1 MSITDSFRKIE
12 DICSENYIG
21 TPYLVGGIPRDIFLN
36 RESDFRDID
45 ITTNNPD
52 ITRLALSFGIETGSY
67 FKVFPDKHIAVYHED
82 STFDFSSN
90 FTSEDV
96 ERYLKDNSIEHSYD
110 LLEVYSRDFT
120 INTLHKT
127 FFDEELIDPIGVA
140 KDDLGS
146 KVIKTCAPAKITLS
160 DDPRRIFRAINFA
173 SRLNF
178 SIDSEIIDYVRG
190 NRSEII
196 YNNRDSLKES
206 FISSIVSSS
215 ISEDPDAT
223 IGYLED
229 MGILSVVPLAGL
241 FKNELIKRR
250 LVTRYLDNLKD
261 FRPLHTI

>member
-45 ITTNNPD
+45 ITTNTPE
-52 ITRLALSFGIETGSY
+52 ITRLAVSFGIETDSY
-67 FKVFPDKHIAVYHED
+67 FKVFPDKHIAVYHAD

-90 FTSEDV
+90 FISESV
-96 ERYLKDNSIEHSYD
+96 ERHLKDSSIEYSDD

-120 INTLHKT
+120 INTLHKRL
-127 FFDEELIDPIGVA
+127 FSKDLIDPIGVA
-140 KDDLGS
+140 KGDLEL
-146 KVIKTCAPAKITLS
+146 KIIRTCAPASITLS

-173 SRLNF
+173 SRLGF
-178 SIDSEIIDYVRG
+178 SIDSEIIEHVRG
-190 NRSEII
+190 NRSEIV
-196 YNNRDSLKES
+196 YNNREALKES

-215 ISEDPDAT
+215 ISEDADAT

-229 MGILSVVPLAGL
+229 MGILSTVPLAGL
-241 FKNELIKRR
+241 FKDELIKRR
-250 LVTRYLDNLKD
+250 LVARYLDNLKD
-261 FRPLHTI
+261 FRPLHEI

>member
-12 DICSENYIG
+12 EICSENHVG

-45 ITTNNPD
+45 VTTNTPD
-52 ITRLALSFGIETGSY
+52 ITRLAVSFGIETDSY

-90 FTSEDV
+90 FISEGV
-96 ERYLKDNSIEHSYD
+96 EGYLKDNSIAYSND

-120 INTLHKT
+120 INTLHKR
-127 FFDEELIDPIGVA
+127 FFEDDLIDPIGVA
-140 KDDLGS
+140 KDDLELRT
-146 KVIKTCAPAKITLS
+146 VRTCAPAEITLS

-178 SIDSEIIDYVRG
+178 SIDSKIIEYVRS
-190 NRSEII
+190 NQSEII
-196 YNNRDSLKES
+196 HNNRDSLKES
-206 FISSIVSSS
+206 FISSIISSS
-215 ISEDPDAT
+215 ISEDADAT
-223 IGYLED
+223 IGHLED
-229 MGILSVVPLAGL
+229 MGILSTVPLVGL

-250 LVTRYLDNLKD
+250 LVARYLDNLKE
-261 FRPLHTI
+261 FGPLHAI